1 MGGLTCCG
9 NLFYSLVNYS
19 GIFIVIFLTDKL
31 QHQNNATFILIE
43 SFLFALFAPHCA
55 KLGSGLTLSEKT
67 GPGFA

>member
-1 MGGLTCCG
+1 M
-9 NLFYSLVNYS
+9 
-19 GIFIVIFLTDKL
+19 IFLTDKL

-43 SFLFALFAPHCA
+43 SFLFALFAPHFA